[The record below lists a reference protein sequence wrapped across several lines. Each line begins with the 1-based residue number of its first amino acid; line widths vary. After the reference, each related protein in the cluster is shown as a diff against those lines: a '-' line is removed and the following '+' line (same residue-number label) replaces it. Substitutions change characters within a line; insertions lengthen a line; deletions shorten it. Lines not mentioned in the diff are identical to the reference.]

1 MQFFRRSWLLIA
13 ILALAAALRLWGVTR
28 HDVIDDEALMAFR
41 SYGWLDT
48 WFGSMRSP
56 VDLFTSEQWWQT
68 LSFHDHPPLH
78 FWVEHLSFRWLGP
91 TVLAL
96 RLPFVAAGMLVVILA
111 YVVGRQL
118 FDHRYGL
125 VAAALAAALNYPVW
139 ASRVGFQ
146 EGILLVWLFACLAL
160 FLRSL
165 KDARWCLA
173 VGPAFGLGV
182 LTKYSVVVMLPVLL
196 GGYLLLYPRVVRQVW
211 WYAGA
216 VVAVL
221 VMAPVIVYNAM
232 LYRTRGHFDATLWA
246 MLGRRHEDF
255 ASDYHPFS
263 AFGDWFNWFHWM
275 PDGFGWLALA
285 LVAAGLALV
294 ISDLVRGWRTNR
306 RLQIFGWVALSAVAS
321 TAVFLSLSPGRKQY
335 VALASLP
342 VVLCGAYGLRRALDA
357 KPFRGAVVTAAILLL
372 AAQTANSQWRPQPWG
387 IPGVAY
393 HTLRPTSYLYRALD
407 RYLDEIFANQP
418 PVYQDAV
425 NPQVTVRIQRRYA
438 AAYGDWYPAER
449 SPLVVFDERFDFAA
463 VRWTVLLPSI
473 YQFRTILITSN
484 LVDFLQRNG
493 GDYFER
499 KRFNDFRFIFF
510 APGRAPDGGGS
521 GSGFAERMRRLLVA
535 AGYTP
540 ERVVSDA
547 AGREA
552 FVVYRTDTLDFL
564 YAARD
569 PAGVALPAGSASP
582 P

>member
-1 MQFFRRSWLLIA
+1 MPLVKRYWLLGA
-13 ILALAAALRLWGVTR
+13 ILLLAVVLRGFGLTR

-56 VDLFTSEQWWQT
+56 VDLFTSEQWWQA

-78 FWVEHLSFRWLGP
+78 FWVEHFSFQRLGP

-118 FDHRYGL
+118 YDHRYGL
-125 VAAALAAALNYPVW
+125 VAATLTAVLNYPVW

-146 EGILLVWLFACLAL
+146 EGILLVWLFACLAM
-160 FLRSL
+160 FVRSF
-165 KDARWCLA
+165 KDARWCLG
-173 VGPAFGLGV
+173 VGLAFGLGA

-232 LYRTRGHFDATLWA
+232 LYRTRGHFDATLWT

-263 AFGDWFNWFHWM
+263 AFGDWFNWWHWM
-275 PDGFGWLALA
+275 PDGFGWLAL
-285 LVAAGLALV
+285 VVTGAGLVWLL
-294 ISDLVRGWRTNR
+294 SDLVRCWRTNR
-306 RLQIFGWVALSAVAS
+306 PLRMFGWVALSAVAS

-342 VVLCGAYGLRRALDA
+342 VVLGAAYGLRWMLDA
-357 KPFRGAVVTAAILLL
+357 KPFGGTAVTVAVLLL

-387 IPGVAY
+387 IPGVA
-393 HTLRPTSYLYRALD
+393 HLTLRPTSYAYRELD
-407 RYLDEIFANQP
+407 RYFDEIFANQP
-418 PVYQDAV
+418 PVYQDALS
-425 NPQVTVRIQRRYA
+425 PQVTVHIQRRYA
-438 AAYGDWYPAER
+438 AAYGDWYSRER
-449 SPLVVFDERFDFAA
+449 SPLVIFDERFDFAA
-463 VRWTVLLPSI
+463 VRWTMLLPSI
-473 YQFRTILITSN
+473 YRYRTILITSN
-484 LVDFLQRNG
+484 LVEILQREG

-499 KRFNDFRFIFF
+499 KRFNDFRFVFF
-510 APGRAPDGGGS
+510 SLSRVARDGDGS
-521 GSGFAERMRRLLVA
+521 IFAERMRKRLMD
-535 AGYTP
+535 AGYVP
-540 ERVVSDA
+540 ERTLPDA
-547 AGREA
+547 SGRDA
-552 FVVYRTDTLDFL
+552 FVVYRTNTLDFL

-569 PAGVALPAGSASP
+569 TAGAAASVVEEPAP
-582 P
+582 